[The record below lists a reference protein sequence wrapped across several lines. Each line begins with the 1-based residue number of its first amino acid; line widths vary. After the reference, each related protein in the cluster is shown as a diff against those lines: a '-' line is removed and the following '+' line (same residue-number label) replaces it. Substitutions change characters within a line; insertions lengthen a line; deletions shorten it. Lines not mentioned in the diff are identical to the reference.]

1 MLQKRNYPKFALV
14 TFLYERWPYQGK
26 RNPMIVTVVAVVVAV
41 AMTVVAAV
49 FKVEDAAFVT

>member
-1 MLQKRNYPKFALV
+1 
-14 TFLYERWPYQGK
+14 
-26 RNPMIVTVVAVVVAV
+26 MIVTVVAVVVAV